1 MWARSAVRDGSITS
15 TDNNAFVAAS
25 MLHEE
30 SISEIAPA
38 FSAGG
43 SATAP
48 AGTEPAV
55 WSSRNGSRAA
65 SAQQDLETQY
75 LESEITAMGL
85 QILQTE
91 REVEEVQEAFAG
103 GGGYRGRTGEALAA
117 VEERL
122 VRREQQ
128 LREKEKLLR
137 EEKVVLLRSRGG
149 VGTSSH
155 RVASAEGVKVVGLGC
170 FGACLL
176 WSWLRRLL
184 WRLLAL
190 ELASPLAMVC
200 ALRLACLLC
209 SFFLRFWFALL
220 LACLLCCSLALL
232 PAGFL
237 VGLSL
242 FRGLRACFVACWA
255 ACLTSRFSTRPL
267 NETCGDERPTS
278 HEYRCA
284 FSSLCFHFFSCIFSR

>member
-1 MWARSAVRDGSITS
+1 
-15 TDNNAFVAAS
+15 

-65 SAQQDLETQY
+65 SAQQDLETQN

-184 WRLLAL
+184 WRLLAS

-209 SFFLRFWFALL
+209 SFRAPVLVCAAPCVLALL
-220 LACLLCCSLALL
+220 LACVTAWWFS
-232 PAGFL
+232 GW
-237 VGLSL
+237 
-242 FRGLRACFVACWA
+242 FVALSWPP
-255 ACLTSRFSTRPL
+255 CLL
-267 NETCGDERPTS
+267 
-278 HEYRCA
+278 RCLLGCMLDPS
-284 FSSLCFHFFSCIFSR
+284 FLYPPFKRNVRR